1 MAANMDAEMHFFLKM
16 IDISV
21 VDVLYIVVYW

>member
-1 MAANMDAEMHFFLKM
+1 MATNMAAEMRFFLKM

-21 VDVLYIVVYW
+21 VDVLYIVVY